1 MGRRRETRV
10 ERTMSQTL
18 FDLPSPTGPLAH
30 VDFTPTRKAGLARL
44 EAFLPQAGYA
54 YARNRNTDRGP
65 SDRSNVSALSPWIR
79 RRVVTEE
86 ETLRAVLASH
96 RFAAAEKF
104 IQEVVW
110 RTYWKGWLEH
120 RPSVYARYE
129 GELAGLTDRL
139 GIDADLRERWVRACE
154 GRTGLECFDAWAR
167 ELQELG
173 YLHNH
178 ARMWFASIWIFT
190 LKLPW
195 ALGADHFHRHLID
208 ADPASN
214 TLSWR
219 WVAGLHTRG
228 KHYLARAANIK
239 EHTLGRFDPRGLLE
253 EGAEALT
260 EAYPLPAPSPP
271 PPGERLSQ
279 RRIALLLHEEDLS
292 PEGWSLQADVVGICA
307 PGGWIE
313 GPADRPAARFSRGAL
328 EDALTRSSAGFG
340 VAAEAPDD
348 DDAVVGWA
356 LGLGVTEVATAW
368 APVGPLASRL
378 GALSARLAERGVRL
392 VRLRRAFDDRAW
404 PHATAGFFRL
414 RERIPGLLAALGEDG
429 AQIDLK

>member
-1 MGRRRETRV
+1 MTH
-10 ERTMSQTL
+10 TL
-18 FDLPSPTGPLAH
+18 FDLASAPASGLPTTVEFA
-30 VDFTPTRKAGLARL
+30 PTRRAGLARL
-44 EAFLPQAGYA
+44 EAFLPQAGRA
-54 YARNRNTDRGP
+54 YASGRNTDRGA

-79 RRVVTEE
+79 RRIVTEE
-86 ETLRAVLASH
+86 ETLRAVLAVH

-104 IQEVVW
+104 IQEVFW

-129 GELAGLTDRL
+129 AELAAHTERL
-139 GIDADLRERWVRACE
+139 GAERDLRERWMRACE
-154 GRTGLECFDAWAR
+154 GRTGLECFDEWAR
-167 ELQELG
+167 ELHEIG

-195 ALGADHFHRHLID
+195 ALGADHFHQHLID

-228 KHYLARAANIK
+228 KHYLARAANIR
-239 EHTLGRFDPRGLLE
+239 EHTLERFDPAGLLDE
-253 EGAEALT
+253 RAEALS
-260 EAYPLPAPSPP
+260 EAVSPPAPSAPP
-271 PPGERLSQ
+271 ASEPLSQ

-292 PEGWSLQADVVGICA
+292 PEGWRPEADVAAICA
-307 PGGWIE
+307 PRDWIS
-313 GPADRPAARFSRGAL
+313 GASDRPAARFSRGAL
-328 EDALTRSSAGFG
+328 EDAVARAGASFG
-340 VAAEAPDD
+340 VPAELLNEDEI
-348 DDAVVGWA
+348 GLWA
-356 LGLGVTEVATAW
+356 QRHGVSEIATAF

-378 GALSARLAERGVRL
+378 RILGDSLAQRGVRL

-404 PHATAGFFRL
+404 PHATSGFFRF
-414 RERIPGLLAALGEDG
+414 RERIPALLAALEERPADRGQG
-429 AQIDLK
+429 